1 MTHDDI
7 LTLARAGFNAQ
18 QIAALQAV
26 SNTPAAP
33 AAPEAPAA
41 PAVPQMP
48 PAPAAPALSQM
59 PPAPA
64 PLQQVPTQSVD
75 QILQAVNG
83 LNANVQAALLQ
94 GSQQPP
100 QAVPTADQILA
111 EIINPPQLNKEV

>member
-7 LTLARAGFNAQ
+7 LTLAKAGFNAQ

-33 AAPEAPAA
+33 AATAAPEA

-48 PAPAAPALSQM
+48 H
-59 PPAPA
+59 APA
-64 PLQQVPTQSVD
+64 PLTQVPNQSVD

-100 QAVPTADQILA
+100 QALPTADQILA
-111 EIINPPQLNKEV
+111 EIINPPQLKKEV

>member
-26 SNTPAAP
+26 SYTPAAP
-33 AAPEAPAA
+33 AAPAAPADPAAPAA
-41 PAVPQMP
+41 PAPAAQAVPQMP
-48 PAPAAPALSQM
+48 PAPA
-59 PPAPA
+59 
-64 PLQQVPTQSVD
+64 PLAQVPSQSVD

-100 QAVPTADQILA
+100 QALPTADQILA

>member
-1 MTHDDI
+1 MTHEDI

-26 SNTPAAP
+26 SNIPAAP

-41 PAVPQMP
+41 PALP
-48 PAPAAPALSQM
+48 QM

-64 PLQQVPTQSVD
+64 PLTQVPTQSVD